1 MDQNYVTVLVETLT
15 KKKDALQNILRIT
28 KEQEAMAKAG
38 SYQEDEMERMLN
50 EKEIQIARINTL
62 DEGFQSVYER
72 IRGEVMANRG
82 QYRVDLERL
91 QQLIRECTDLGNE
104 VMVLE
109 ERNQSR
115 FRQLFSQSKQQYSV
129 SKNKANVAQN
139 YFRTMNNAKVVDAY
153 FVDKKQ

>member
-104 VMVLE
+104 IMVLE

>member
-1 MDQNYVTVLVETLT
+1 MDQNYVTVLVETLI
-15 KKKDALQNILRIT
+15 KKKDALQTILRIT
-28 KEQEAMAKAG
+28 KDQEAMAKGG
-38 SYQEDEMERMLN
+38 SYQETDMERMLN

-62 DEGFQSVYER
+62 DEGFQSIYER
-72 IRGEVMANRG
+72 IRNEVMANREP
-82 QYRVDLERL
+82 YRAELQQL

-104 VMVLE
+104 IMVLE
-109 ERNQSR
+109 ERNQAR